1 VNDRV
6 WNFSPD
12 EIGGLDKMHERNREK
27 AALLHD
33 AIDASDG
40 FYRGHAVPHARSL
53 MNVTFRVPNEELDS
67 VFVRQAAAKR
77 VARAEG
83 ASEHR
88 RRPGFDLQCDAGR
101 GRPGPVHVHGRLRI
115 RNA

>member
-1 VNDRV
+1 
-6 WNFSPD
+6 
-12 EIGGLDKMHERNREK
+12 MHERNREK

-33 AIDASDG
+33 AIDAGDG

-77 VARAEG
+77 VDRAEG

-88 RRPGFDLQCDAGR
+88 RHPGFDLQTRCRSRAS
-101 GRPGPVHVHGRLRI
+101 GPCARSWTTSASGTHE
-115 RNA
+115 